1 MQPGPSAPTTP
12 ADPTSTDPG
21 RLDRRR
27 GCCPA
32 AARKARAGLRTRTW
46 PGGTSTTR
54 ACRCS
59 STCSAAPARSASS
72 PAARRGDPADDEPH
86 RAAAGTQPGLITR
99 TPAPGPTGVAST
111 FTITTEGRRAALEAA
126 DVARAEQPLTDVL
139 TGEQLADLRALL
151 VVVVRHGG
159 SAAPSQE
166 D

>member
-12 ADPTSTDPG
+12 ADPTSTDPADWTAG
-21 RLDRRR
+21 RLLS
-27 GCCPA
+27 A
-32 AARKARAGLRTRTW
+32 AARKVERASNAHLAGWDLNHASLPVLLHLLGGPRSQRELAALVAVTQQTMSHTVLRLERT
-46 PGGTSTTR
+46 
-54 ACRCS
+54 
-59 STCSAAPARSASS
+59 
-72 PAARRGDPADDEPH
+72 
-86 RAAAGTQPGLITR
+86 GLITR
-99 TPAPGPTGVAST
+99 TQHPADRRRFDV
-111 FTITTEGRRAALEAA
+111 TITTEGRRAALEAA